1 AFKAVGSPAQFEFK
15 LDGFRLQIHKVDG
28 KIKLFTRRLE
38 EVTKQFPEV
47 VESIKHNVKGK
58 EFILDSEAVG
68 YSKKS
73 GKYLPFQSISQRIK
87 RKYEIERMS
96 KDKVV
101 DFYNYYVL
109 REINY
114 SDISEIDSLIINAI
128 SSN

>member
-1 AFKAVGSPAQFEFK
+1 
-15 LDGFRLQIHKVDG
+15 
-28 KIKLFTRRLE
+28 
-38 EVTKQFPEV
+38 
-47 VESIKHNVKGK
+47 
-58 EFILDSEAVG
+58 
-68 YSKKS
+68 
-73 GKYLPFQSISQRIK
+73 
-87 RKYEIERMS
+87 MS